1 MLMIKLSY
9 GSFHCLLQCVLP
21 NLPIKAIQIIP
32 NISLD
37 EGYAVLCHLIEIR
50 AVGGD
55 PDPLALIQV
64 LIAVT

>member
-37 EGYAVLCHLIEIR
+37 EGYAVLCHLKTGHLEEPMDFG
-50 AVGGD
+50 VGK
-55 PDPLALIQV
+55 ALRD
-64 LIAVT
+64 AEA